1 MFLIMCM
8 YMEDNRWKI
17 ILPFV
22 DNNDCYQLLL
32 SSFSVCSHATLIG
45 AGGVAYCY
53 KTASVLLL
61 SELYVIMSHIK
72 QKKKWYNSTTTSKIS
87 SYINYMF

>member
-1 MFLIMCM
+1 M
-8 YMEDNRWKI
+8 YMEDNRRKI

-32 SSFSVCSHATLIG
+32 SLCSVRNHATLITG

-72 QKKKWYNSTTTSKIS
+72 I
-87 SYINYMF
+87 YIYIYDIIAQLLQRYHHI